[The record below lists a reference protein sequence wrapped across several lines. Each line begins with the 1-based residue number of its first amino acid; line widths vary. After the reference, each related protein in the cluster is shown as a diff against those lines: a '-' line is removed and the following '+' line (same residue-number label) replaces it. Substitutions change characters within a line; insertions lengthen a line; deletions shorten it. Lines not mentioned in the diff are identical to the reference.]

1 MGKIKRLLEDYNDYH
16 GYPIDIDEAA
26 LWEYHQM
33 MAEEAHQ
40 EELIRQGKASYQMNT
55 EEAESYNLYM
65 EGKLCGEQPNT
76 VHTNSGTNLK
86 DGRSSTGENATLKYR
101 KRRSVE

>member
-1 MGKIKRLLEDYNDYH
+1 MGKIKGLLEDYNDYH

-33 MAEEAHQ
+33 RAEEAHQ

-86 DGRSSTGENATLKYR
+86 DGRSSTGESATLKYR
-101 KRRSVE
+101 KRRSAE